1 MIVEFNDNFR
11 FQTMRP
17 DKKRIGK
24 IQRSIGPVDNIFQ
37 ADDEK
42 IREFDCVPVPTP
54 GVWNQDPVEV
64 TVETEIRKQTGER
77 GGKKA

>member
-1 MIVEFNDNFR
+1 MIVEFNDDFR
-11 FQTMRP
+11 FEKMRS

-42 IREFDCVPVPTP
+42 IHEFDRVPVPTP
-54 GVWNQDPVEV
+54 GVWD
-64 TVETEIRKQTGER
+64 
-77 GGKKA
+77 